1 MAWRHGTWTVEH
13 GLPFGVSERVA
24 LGEEVVAGDVLA
36 SGSIFGAAATFRT
49 ARDLRVSPKKLAS
62 LLRVRPGDEVRR
74 GAILARTEGR
84 FSRVASAAL
93 DGRLLHVTSDGD
105 LVIAPVLGGWIVRC
119 TLDGEVVRSDAT
131 TVTVRGDAW
140 CLPGLAAYGPDAF
153 GELALAVDAPM
164 DDLSPGR
171 IDVRLR
177 GKILIGG
184 ARMAAEAIT
193 RAHACGVA
201 AVIAGAAPAGG
212 LRVVYGDDVTA
223 DGLATRDDVPTVL
236 CLVGFGT
243 ATLPTEIFAPLIQL
257 AGARA
262 AVHTAS
268 ARLFAFAPATLFES
282 AEAPAIALADD
293 HSGVR
298 PLASPGELGGSMR
311 FPSEVESEA
320 LLTESGPVPL
330 QNVLAFDTRR

>member
-1 MAWRHGTWTVEH
+1 MAWRYGTWTVEH
-13 GLPFGVSERVA
+13 ALPFGASDRVA
-24 LGEEVVAGDVLA
+24 LGREAVAGDILA
-36 SGSIFGAAATFRT
+36 SGSVFGAATAFRT
-49 ARDLRVSPKKLAS
+49 ARQLRLSPQRLAE

-74 GAILARTEGR
+74 GSILARTEGR
-84 FSRVASAAL
+84 FSRVASAPF

-105 LVIAPVLGGWIVRC
+105 LVIAPVLGGWTVRC

-140 CLPGLAAYGPDAF
+140 CLPGLAAYGPDAY
-153 GELALAVDAPM
+153 GELALAVDAPI
-164 DDLSPGR
+164 DELSPGR

-177 GKILIGG
+177 GKILVGG

-193 RAHACGVA
+193 RAHACGAA
-201 AVIAGAAPAGG
+201 AVVAGAAPAGG
-212 LRVVYGDDVTA
+212 LRVVYGDEVTA

-236 CLVGFGT
+236 CLVGFGS
-243 ATLPTEIFAPLIQL
+243 APLPTEIFAPLVQL

-268 ARLFAFAPATLFES
+268 ARLFAFAPGTLFES
-282 AEAPAIALADD
+282 AEAPAIALAHD

-298 PLASPGELGGSMR
+298 PLASAGELAGSMR
-311 FPSEVESEA
+311 FPSGVESEA
-320 LLTESGPVPL
+320 LLTEAGPVPL
-330 QNVLAFDTRR
+330 QNVLPFDTRR